1 MSYPITA
8 PVRFENVTGA
18 TLDFNSNVTNN
29 TNSIINFVT
38 VTGGDTLYRAPGAT
52 NSLTSLP
59 IGAESFAL
67 RSIGGVPEW
76 GIVSSTGA
84 VTHQTLNA
92 IKNNVAQGGIGAT
105 PIAITGWG
113 VTTSP
118 AYNNFGSAFNI
129 TTGVFTV
136 PATGTYFISAN
147 IFLIQSANNGT
158 SRNLDITRNG
168 TPIEYVIQPPPTS
181 NAINYS
187 YQIRKVTT
195 CNSGD
200 TLAIRASRTGGGATL
215 TVPAYSITGATN
227 LNIVRLS

>member
-1 MSYPITA
+1 MSYPITT

-18 TLDFNSNVTNN
+18 TVDFNSNVTNN

-92 IKNNVAQGGIGAT
+92 IKNNVAQGGITGTAT
-105 PIAITGWG
+105 TITGWD
-113 VTTSP
+113 VTTAP
-118 AYNNFGSAFNI
+118 AYTNFGSSFNI

-147 IFLIQSANNGT
+147 IFLRQTANNGT

-168 TPIEYVIQPPPTS
+168 TVIELVQVPPPTS
-181 NAINYS
+181 TAINFS

-215 TVPAYSITGATN
+215 TVPIYSITGATN